1 MIRIKKEATNQ
12 SQQWI
17 VAMPMKMRTSRDEDD
32 DNNNNNN
39 YNIVAVERLM
49 QLLVA
54 HEDVGDDYVVDVK
67 NCS

>member
-17 VAMPMKMRTSRDEDD
+17 EAMPMKMRASREEDD
-32 DNNNNNN
+32 GNNNNNN
-39 YNIVAVERLM
+39 NNIVAVERLM

-54 HEDVGDDYVVDVK
+54 HEDVGNDYVVDVK

>member
-1 MIRIKKEATNQ
+1 MTRIKKEATNQ

-32 DNNNNNN
+32 DNNNN

>member
-32 DNNNNNN
+32 DNNNNN